1 MLDAPVVRWAGR
13 QPAESMAVGEYR
25 SGMSFVLIR
34 SLLISIPASLG
45 WTAVLV
51 TFSIVIQPFASRR
64 QQASLFRY
72 WGRCM
77 LWICR
82 VRVRVT
88 GLEHLVPGQSYIFA
102 SNHLSL
108 IDSPALVAHLPR
120 ALCFLAKRDLF
131 SVPFMGWYLRRQGH
145 IPIERSD
152 PKATVRSLAEAARVI
167 RDERKSLLLF
177 PEGTRSMDGQML
189 PFKEGA
195 ALLALRSGT
204 PIVPVAVAGTD
215 GIMVAKSLEIRG
227 GAVEIRVGQPID
239 VTGQDAKQRGELTER
254 LRREIEALRA

>member
-1 MLDAPVVRWAGR
+1 
-13 QPAESMAVGEYR
+13 MAVGEYR